1 MLCPNCG
8 TSIGFQRKYT
18 ICGYKLEKFKYIDD
32 IKYPGFYSKL
42 CFILGLCSM
51 LLFIF
56 SIIYYTT
63 QNLGPEDALI
73 QIYVGFLS
81 NLLGVIFGILS
92 LLLKVQAKKNGE
104 RNNFLLFGIGLSFI
118 SVIFNGLVFYIIP
131 MTFIRL

>member
-63 QNLGPEDALI
+63 LNLCPLDALN
-73 QIYVGFLS
+73 QIYVVYFF
-81 NLLGVIFGILS
+81 NFLGVIFGALS
-92 LLLKVQAKKNGE
+92 LLLKVHAKENGE
-104 RNNFLLFGIGLSFI
+104 RNNLLIFGLILSFF
-118 SVIFNGLVFYIIP
+118 SLIFNGFVLYIIP